1 MVKQADGQTSR
12 WSNKQM
18 VKQADGQTSRWS
30 NKQMVKQADGQTSR
44 WSNIGRRKDETDT
57 AHLKDSIISPHHK
70 THYL

>member
-30 NKQMVKQADGQTSR
+30 NKQMVKQADGQTLVA
-44 WSNIGRRKDETDT
+44 E
-57 AHLKDSIISPHHK
+57 K
-70 THYL
+70 TKQTPRT